1 MPEVAQDLQPKHV
14 IEYEPVMDVV
24 NLARLQRPVG
34 PYHPTTPHSRRRA
47 DASSDSLSFP
57 GTTMASPTP
66 PQPPAIPE
74 DAESTDLPITLA
86 ASVVLT
92 SLPRDG
98 RAALDAALHPKPTK
112 GHSVPTAHPHGQI
125 QLTLWGL

>member
-34 PYHPTTPHSRRRA
+34 PYIPLPTPEGGPTRLLTPP
-47 DASSDSLSFP
+47 LSFP

-112 GHSVPTAHPHGQI
+112 GHTVPTAHPHGQI